1 MKNALLLISCYF
13 IIAIISGFRP
23 TEDKFIRVDI
33 SEEISVSLPES
44 FKVMTADQMQQKFLS
59 ARPPL
64 AAYTSPN
71 QLADFSVSAA
81 NTRWRADD
89 LPMLKDFYRSSL
101 LELYDEVDFLDE
113 GIREVDNTQVAYF
126 EFTSMIKQDEDA
138 IVPKPPVHR
147 YTYAQYT
154 IRQNKAIVF
163 TFSCPRQRQ
172 TQWQPTAQKV
182 MKSVKLK

>member
-1 MKNALLLISCYF
+1 MKYVFVLIFGCSF
-13 IIAIISGFRP
+13 VAAISSFRSV
-23 TEDKFIRVDI
+23 EDTFVRVDI

-64 AAYTSPN
+64 AAYTSAN
-71 QLADFSVSAA
+71 QVADFSVSAA

-101 LELYDEVDFLDE
+101 LELYDEVDFIEE
-113 GIREVDNTQVAYF
+113 GIREVDKTQVAFF
-126 EFTSMIKQDEDA
+126 EFTSVVKQDEDA
-138 IVPKPPVHR
+138 ITPKPPVHR

-154 IRQNKAIVF
+154 IRQNKALVF

-172 TQWQPTAQKV
+172 SQWQPIAQKV
-182 MKSVKLK
+182 MESVKLK